1 MTPPDETMST
11 PEMITIDGS
20 QGEGGGQMLRSSL
33 SLAALLGRP
42 VRIENIRARRD
53 KPGLLR
59 QHLTAV
65 QAINAI
71 CGGIEG
77 ATLGA
82 TTLTL
87 RPGIARPGTY
97 HFAVGSAGSAVLVCQ
112 TVLPV
117 LMAASGPSEVT
128 FEGGTHNP
136 MAPPF
141 EFLTRVFFPALREMG
156 IFVDATL
163 DRAGFYPAGGGRFTV
178 RITPSHHLIPFTRTA
193 RTGPLQIEAW
203 ALSSKLPDHVGER
216 EMTAVREAFD
226 LPEYACRAKT
236 VKSPGPGNAVLIE
249 LRQGTAIELVTA
261 FGERRRPA
269 DRVAADAIAQ
279 ARLWLEATAPVGE
292 NLADQLILPM
302 ALAGGTFRAAIW
314 SQHAATNAD
323 IVRAF
328 LGPTAVTTETTPD
341 GTVVRCPGMPEW
353 HG

>member
-1 MTPPDETMST
+1 MTT
-11 PEMITIDGS
+11 PAPVIIDGS

-33 SLAALLGRP
+33 SLAALLNRP
-42 VRIENIRARRD
+42 VHIHNIRARRA

-65 QAINAI
+65 QAIGTI
-71 CGGIEG
+71 CGGIDG
-77 ATLGA
+77 APLNATLGA

-87 RPGIARPGTY
+87 HPGPPRPGTY
-97 HFAVGSAGSAVLVCQ
+97 HFAVGTAGSAVLVCQ

-156 IFVDATL
+156 ITVDATL

-178 RITPSHHLIPFTRTA
+178 RITPSPHLIPFTRTE
-193 RTGPLQIEAW
+193 RTGPLSIEAW
-203 ALSSKLPDHVGER
+203 ALSCKLPDHVGER
-216 EMTAVREAFD
+216 EMTAVREAFN
-226 LPEYACRAKT
+226 LPAYACRAKT
-236 VKSPGPGNAVLIE
+236 IKSPGPGNAVLIE
-249 LRQGTAIELVTA
+249 LRQGPAIELVTA

-269 DRVAADAIAQ
+269 ERVAADAIAQ
-279 ARLWLEATAPVGE
+279 AQAWLEGTAPVGE

-302 ALAGGTFRAAIW
+302 ALAGGTFLAGIW

-328 LGPTAVTTETTPD
+328 LGPAAITTKTTPD
-341 GTVVRCPGMPEW
+341 GTLVHCPGL
-353 HG
+353 GDGSGRLR